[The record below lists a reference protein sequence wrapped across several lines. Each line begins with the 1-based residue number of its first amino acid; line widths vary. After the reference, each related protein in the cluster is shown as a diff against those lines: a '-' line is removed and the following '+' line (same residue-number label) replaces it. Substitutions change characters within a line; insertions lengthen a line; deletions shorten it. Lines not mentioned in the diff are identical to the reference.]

1 MAAYIAVVDYHKGN
15 LLSVERALTTAGA
28 QVLVTDDPALIE
40 QAAAAVV
47 PGVGAFDD
55 AMTYMR
61 SSGQDEAIRRLVAS
75 GRALLGI
82 CLGMQL
88 LFDRGNEHV
97 EPPAFGEVPEW
108 VPGLGILRGE
118 VRRLEGR
125 GVKVPHVGWNAAD
138 FTASGEHCPLFDGV
152 ADGTYFSHTHS
163 YACHP
168 EDSSQVIATTEHG
181 TRFASAVWDG
191 RFVFGTQFH
200 PEKSSAAG
208 QRVMSNFTSLALRS
222 AL

>member
-1 MAAYIAVVDYHKGN
+1 M
-15 LLSVERALTTAGA
+15 TTAGA

-88 LFDRGNEHV
+88 LFDRGNEHA

-138 FTASGEHCPLFDGV
+138 FTASGERCPLFDGV
-152 ADGTYFSHTHS
+152 ADGTYFYHTHS
-163 YACHP
+163 YVCHP

-181 TRFASAVWDG
+181 ARFASAVWDG
-191 RFVFGTQFH
+191 RLVFGTQFH

>member
-55 AMTYMR
+55 AMTYMC

-88 LFDRGNEHV
+88 LFDRGNEHA

-108 VPGLGILRGE
+108 VPGLGILRGD

-138 FTASGEHCPLFDGV
+138 FTASGERCPLFDGV
-152 ADGTYFSHTHS
+152 ADGTYFYHTHS
-163 YACHP
+163 YVCHP
-168 EDSSQVIATTEHG
+168 EDSFQVIATTEHG
-181 TRFASAVWDG
+181 ARFASAVWDG
-191 RFVFGTQFH
+191 HLVFGTQFH

>member
-15 LLSVERALTTAGA
+15 LLSVERALVASGA

-88 LFDRGNEHV
+88 LFDRGNEHA

-118 VRRLEGR
+118 VRRLDGR

-138 FTASGEHCPLFDGV
+138 FTASGERCPLFDGV
-152 ADGTYFSHTHS
+152 AGGTYFYHTHS
-163 YACHP
+163 YVCHP
-168 EDSSQVIATTEHG
+168 EDL
-181 TRFASAVWDG
+181 
-191 RFVFGTQFH
+191 
-200 PEKSSAAG
+200 
-208 QRVMSNFTSLALRS
+208 SLIHI
-222 AL
+222 

>member
-15 LLSVERALTTAGA
+15 LLSVEWALVATGA

-88 LFDRGNEHV
+88 LFDRGNEHA

-138 FTASGEHCPLFDGV
+138 FTASGERCPLFDGV
-152 ADGTYFSHTHS
+152 AGGTYFYHTHS
-163 YACHP
+163 YVCHP
-168 EDSSQVIATTEHG
+168 EDSSQVVATTEHG

-191 RFVFGTQFH
+191 RLVFGTQFH

>member
-15 LLSVERALTTAGA
+15 LLSVERALVASGA

-55 AMTYMR
+55 AMTYMC

-88 LFDRGNEHV
+88 LFDRGNEHA

-118 VRRLEGR
+118 VRRLDGR

-138 FTASGEHCPLFDGV
+138 FTASGERCPLFDGV
-152 ADGTYFSHTHS
+152 AGGT
-163 YACHP
+163 
-168 EDSSQVIATTEHG
+168 DSSQVVATTEHG

-191 RFVFGTQFH
+191 RLVFGTQFH